1 MKKTWTEEQK
11 KEFWAAFVAHRDAGH
26 NIRESFA
33 LAHGDFQ
40 RDCKEAPS
48 WNTFANWY
56 RKAMMRPDEV
66 EEEQPAGDAEGH
78 ESDPPAPRRLAR
90 KSDGSDRSDGG
101 APESTRSPAQPGE
114 AAQTLPTAT
123 FGGKDYTK
131 RLELMVRLYRT
142 HSEDARDALCDYLL
156 PELREE

>member
-56 RKAMMRPDEV
+56 RKAMMRPEDAAP
-66 EEEQPAGDAEGH
+66 EQTAEPAAPAEPAGSPA
-78 ESDPPAPRRLAR
+78 SDP
-90 KSDGSDRSDGG
+90 SDKSDRS
-101 APESTRSPAQPGE
+101 
-114 AAQTLPTAT
+114 
-123 FGGKDYTK
+123 DYTK

-142 HSEDARDALCDYLL
+142 HSEEARDAICDYLL
-156 PELREE
+156 PELTEE

>member
-11 KEFWAAFVAHRDAGH
+11 KDFWAAFVAHRDAGH

-40 RDCKEAPS
+40 RACKEAPS

-66 EEEQPAGDAEGH
+66 DEENGKSAVSDQA
-78 ESDPPAPRRLAR
+78 DPPAPRRRAR
-90 KSDGSDRSDGG
+90 KSDRSDRSD
-101 APESTRSPAQPGE
+101 RS
-114 AAQTLPTAT
+114 
-123 FGGKDYTK
+123 DYTR

-142 HSEDARDALCDYLL
+142 HSEDARDAICDYLL
-156 PELREE
+156 PELTEE

>member
-1 MKKTWTEEQK
+1 MVKKTWTEEQK

-40 RDCKEAPS
+40 RACKEAPS

-90 KSDGSDRSDGG
+90 KSDGSDSSDRSDG
-101 APESTRSPAQPGE
+101 S
-114 AAQTLPTAT
+114 
-123 FGGKDYTK
+123 DYTK

>member
-11 KEFWAAFVAHRDAGH
+11 KEFLAAFVAHRDAGH

-66 EEEQPAGDAEGH
+66 EEEQPAGDAESH
-78 ESDPPAPRRLAR
+78 ESDPPAPRRRAR
-90 KSDGSDRSDGG
+90 KSDRSDRSDY
-101 APESTRSPAQPGE
+101 TR
-114 AAQTLPTAT
+114 
-123 FGGKDYTK
+123 

-156 PELREE
+156 PELNEE

>member
-1 MKKTWTEEQK
+1 MKKTWTKEQK
-11 KEFWAAFVAHRDAGH
+11 KEFWAAFVAHRDAGC

-66 EEEQPAGDAEGH
+66 EEEQPAGDAESH
-78 ESDPPAPRRLAR
+78 ESDPPAPRRRAR
-90 KSDGSDRSDGG
+90 KSDRSDRSDY
-101 APESTRSPAQPGE
+101 TR
-114 AAQTLPTAT
+114 
-123 FGGKDYTK
+123 

-156 PELREE
+156 PELNEE

>member
-1 MKKTWTEEQK
+1 VKKTWTEEQK
-11 KEFWAAFVAHRDAGH
+11 KDFWAAFVAHRDAGH

-66 EEEQPAGDAEGH
+66 DEENGKSAVSDQA
-78 ESDPPAPRRLAR
+78 DPPAPRRRAR
-90 KSDGSDRSDGG
+90 KSDRSDRS
-101 APESTRSPAQPGE
+101 
-114 AAQTLPTAT
+114 
-123 FGGKDYTK
+123 DYTK

-156 PELREE
+156 PELQEETR

>member
-11 KEFWAAFVAHRDAGH
+11 KDFWAAFVAHRDAGH

-40 RDCKEAPS
+40 RACKEAPS
-48 WNTFANWY
+48 WHTFANWY

-66 EEEQPAGDAEGH
+66 EEENGKSAVPDQA
-78 ESDPPAPRRLAR
+78 DPPAPRRRAR
-90 KSDGSDRSDGG
+90 KSDRSDRS
-101 APESTRSPAQPGE
+101 
-114 AAQTLPTAT
+114 
-123 FGGKDYTK
+123 DYTK

-142 HSEDARDALCDYLL
+142 HSEEARDAICDYLL
-156 PELREE
+156 PELTEENR

>member
-90 KSDGSDRSDGG
+90 KSDGSDRSD
-101 APESTRSPAQPGE
+101 RS
-114 AAQTLPTAT
+114 
-123 FGGKDYTK
+123 DYTK

>member
-1 MKKTWTEEQK
+1 MKKTWTEDQK
-11 KEFWAAFVAHRDAGH
+11 KEFWAAFVAHRDAGC

-33 LAHGDFQ
+33 RANGDFQ
-40 RDCKEAPS
+40 RACKEAPS

-66 EEEQPAGDAEGH
+66 EEEQPAGEAESH
-78 ESDPPAPRRLAR
+78 ESDPPAPRRRAR
-90 KSDGSDRSDGG
+90 KSDGSDGSDRSDY
-101 APESTRSPAQPGE
+101 TR
-114 AAQTLPTAT
+114 
-123 FGGKDYTK
+123 

>member
-1 MKKTWTEEQK
+1 VRVKKTWTEEQK
-11 KEFWAAFVAHRDAGH
+11 KDFWAAFVAHRDAGH

-66 EEEQPAGDAEGH
+66 DEENGKSAVSDQA
-78 ESDPPAPRRLAR
+78 DPPAPRRRAR
-90 KSDGSDRSDGG
+90 KSDRSDRS
-101 APESTRSPAQPGE
+101 
-114 AAQTLPTAT
+114 
-123 FGGKDYTK
+123 DYTK

-156 PELREE
+156 PELQEETR

>member
-1 MKKTWTEEQK
+1 MKKTWTEELK
-11 KEFWAAFVAHRDAGH
+11 KEFLAAFVAHRDAGF

-40 RDCKEAPS
+40 RACKEAPS

-66 EEEQPAGDAEGH
+66 EESPASDQPDQSA
-78 ESDPPAPRRLAR
+78 PPAPRLRRAR
-90 KSDGSDRSDGG
+90 KSDRSDRSDGG

-114 AAQTLPTAT
+114 AAQTMPTAT
-123 FGGKDYTK
+123 FGGKDYTR

-156 PELREE
+156 PELNEE

>member
-11 KEFWAAFVAHRDAGH
+11 KDFWAAFVAHRDAGH

-66 EEEQPAGDAEGH
+66 DEENGKSAVSDQA
-78 ESDPPAPRRLAR
+78 DPPAPRRRAR
-90 KSDGSDRSDGG
+90 KSDRSDRS
-101 APESTRSPAQPGE
+101 
-114 AAQTLPTAT
+114 
-123 FGGKDYTK
+123 DYTK

-156 PELREE
+156 PELQEETR